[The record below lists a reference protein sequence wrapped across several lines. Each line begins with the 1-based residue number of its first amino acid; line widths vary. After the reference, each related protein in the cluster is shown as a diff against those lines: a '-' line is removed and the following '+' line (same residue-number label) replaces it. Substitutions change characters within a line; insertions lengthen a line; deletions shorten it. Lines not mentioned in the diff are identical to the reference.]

1 MPICGLGASV
11 DHERV
16 SEHQQPR
23 PKVTDLA
30 SIFLSFPSVLPIRK
44 KGDTNVIIQK
54 KTLDWKDR
62 ASLFR

>member
-1 MPICGLGASV
+1 MPFVFLNCQRQETKEYAMPI
-11 DHERV
+11 RN
-16 SEHQQPR
+16 
-23 PKVTDLA
+23 
-30 SIFLSFPSVLPIRK
+30 

>member
-11 DHERV
+11 GYERV
-16 SEHQQPR
+16 SEHSTLAPR
-23 PKVTDLA
+23 PQIGIAYSLV
-30 SIFLSFPSVLPIRK
+30 SVCLPIRK